1 MTKYTYEIKSE
12 LNIVLRTDEQGIV
25 CSVPIDP
32 ANSDYQAYLAYVA
45 NGNKAPDTLVTESAP
60 TA

>member
-1 MTKYTYEIKSE
+1 MEKYTYEIIESIFGE
-12 LNIVLRTDEQGIV
+12 TILRSDKAFI
-25 CSVPIDP
+25 PLDP

>member
-1 MTKYTYEIKSE
+1 MTYTKQTNSLGTES
-12 LNIVLRTDEQGIV
+12 IVRFNEDGTETWI
-25 CSVPIDP
+25 PTDP

-45 NGNKAPDTLVTESAP
+45 NGNKVPDTLVTESAP

>member
-1 MTKYTYEIKSE
+1 MDTVYEERK
-12 LNIVLRTDEQGIV
+12 NQDGKVV
-25 CSVPIDP
+25 CIGRFDGAIIPLDP

-45 NGNKAPDTLVTESAP
+45 NGNKVPDTLVTESAP